1 MKKEDFTALGID
13 ESTAEKCAKAC
24 AEELK
29 GFIPKARFDEVN
41 SEKKNLETALSERD
55 KQLESLK
62 SSAGNVDE
70 LKKQIETLQAQNKEQ
85 TEKHAAEI
93 NALKVDNAVESALNG
108 VKAKNHKAV
117 KALLSDIL
125 AGATLGEDG
134 TVKGLSD
141 KLKEVQ
147 KSDPYLFESAPAK
160 QTFKGVAPAE
170 TGVDGTPADTSKMSY
185 EQLCA
190 YIEANPG
197 VNLEQA

>member
-1 MKKEDFTALGID
+1 MRKEDFTALGID
-13 ESTAEKCAKAC
+13 EGTAEKCAKAS

-41 SEKKNLETALSERD
+41 SEKKSLEAAVSERD
-55 KQLESLK
+55 KQLEGLK

-160 QTFKGVAPAE
+160 PKFKGVAPAE
-170 TGVDGTPADTSKMSY
+170 TGVDEPHADTSKMSY